1 MYNNRAYSSSRRI
14 LIIITYSNSIAALHP
29 MAHVPRQEL
38 MHYFYTILFLYQ
50 VHNAMETTALTINYF
65 KFNFLVECNILY
77 AHFKKYQSRLKK
89 KTDMILHTL
98 AYTRHIKVCNA
109 NTSTVHTASGTSET
123 SYQDKKQT

>member
-1 MYNNRAYSSSRRI
+1 
-14 LIIITYSNSIAALHP
+14 
-29 MAHVPRQEL
+29 
-38 MHYFYTILFLYQ
+38 
-50 VHNAMETTALTINYF
+50 METTALTINYF
-65 KFNFLVECNILY
+65 KFKFLVECNILH

-109 NTSTVHTASGTSET
+109 NTSTVVTYGKWYRVKR